1 MFSQELPAI
10 LKTLDLARAP
20 VPRADLDAAAPSRH
34 LKSPPLSERME
45 NPAAYRLLQEK
56 RRRDLEAL
64 VLSRSP
70 AAPARAL
77 DLICAI
83 SEESSWAADAEM
95 PFEDADRPSIDLQ
108 AADTAALFGW
118 TLRAL
123 GGQLDRIGPGIRER
137 MAHEVDRRVL
147 GPLLSHDDYICSVAA
162 LCSAATALLFLERDP
177 DRLSASLRVLLRMLD
192 ATYACAEALLE
203 PLPDRLRDATA
214 IADFALMMKRLTA
227 GAADLTRDV
236 PYASWLDEL
245 LFSHI
250 YDEWFV
256 NCAGPSL
263 RPGLSGQALFRLGR
277 LAGDGALRSLG
288 ASLHRARAIPSPT
301 VAGRLFDPRHLDALE
316 AELSP
321 APRLKNAALE
331 DGRVLVARGAG
342 FALSLTSG
350 GNRGNVGD
358 IAVFLDNVPVLTSG
372 NLPLPQLQKPAFAP
386 APDWDFSEPDR
397 AIMGVDVTPAYPAE
411 MRVRAHQR
419 TLVLSRQEYGAQL
432 VDVFDLAQPRDIRY
446 QLHTPFRPEFFEGGA
461 RLGPM
466 LVRWEGRPE
475 ADARRLDPDADFPDG
490 QWELALLYPGASQR
504 AMYTFF
510 MRHA

>member
-358 IAVFLDNVPVLTSG
+358 IAVWKV
-372 NLPLPQLQKPAFAP
+372 
-386 APDWDFSEPDR
+386 
-397 AIMGVDVTPAYPAE
+397 
-411 MRVRAHQR
+411 
-419 TLVLSRQEYGAQL
+419 
-432 VDVFDLAQPRDIRY
+432 
-446 QLHTPFRPEFFEGGA
+446 
-461 RLGPM
+461 
-466 LVRWEGRPE
+466 
-475 ADARRLDPDADFPDG
+475 
-490 QWELALLYPGASQR
+490 
-504 AMYTFF
+504 
-510 MRHA
+510 